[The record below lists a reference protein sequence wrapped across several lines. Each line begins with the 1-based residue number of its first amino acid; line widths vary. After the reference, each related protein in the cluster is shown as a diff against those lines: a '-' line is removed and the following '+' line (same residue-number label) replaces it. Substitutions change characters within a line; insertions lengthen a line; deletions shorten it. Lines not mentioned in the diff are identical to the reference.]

1 MNEVDIETTK
11 EIICITA
18 CEYPL
23 SDSEWIISLQ
33 SLLGDNEM
41 TPYLSEAALA
51 FIEDVSI
58 WAHNENIGSDIL
70 CAAIRRIYEE

>member
-23 SDSEWIISLQ
+23 LDSEWIESL
-33 SLLGDNEM
+33 SALTGNDENL
-41 TPYLSEAALA
+41 PYLSEAALT
-51 FIEDVSI
+51 FIEDVRI
-58 WAHNENIGSDIL
+58 WAQNENIGDDL
-70 CAAIRRIYEE
+70 LLAAVRRIYEE

>member
-23 SDSEWIISLQ
+23 SDAEWLESLKVILGKED
-33 SLLGDNEM
+33 SL
-41 TPYLSEAALA
+41 PYLSEVAMA
-51 FIEDVSI
+51 FIEDVTI
-58 WAHNENIGSDIL
+58 WAQNENVSADIL

>member
-1 MNEVDIETTK
+1 MNEAEIEITK
-11 EIICITA
+11 EIICVTA

-23 SDSEWIISLQ
+23 SDAEWMESLQ
-33 SLLGDNEM
+33 TLLGSDQSL
-41 TPYLSEAALA
+41 PYLSEAALA

-58 WAHNENIGSDIL
+58 WAQSENIGSDIL